1 MSNIFG
7 KQLLKDL
14 LSNTTSTESG
24 FTLPK
29 YVTINEKK
37 LNDSITSSFVQ
48 NGGSN
53 NFYSSTSSV
62 LHKE

>member
-14 LSNTTSTESG
+14 LSNTASTESS
-24 FTLPK
+24 FTLPR

-53 NFYSSTSSV
+53 RYSYGCSIF
-62 LHKE
+62 KAY